1 MPEFEDLGVRAVVK
15 DIGKFLGDL
24 GRMNKGV
31 QSTSQQMQR
40 WGRGMQTAGMQLT
53 KFVTLPIIALG
64 AGSLKMASDFET
76 AFTEVTTLF
85 DLPKRQVASL
95 RKDVLELART
105 MGIDPVEAARAMY
118 QAISAGVPA
127 ANVIGFLTEN
137 VKLAVG
143 GVSDLETV
151 VDLTTTVMNAFGK
164 STADLTDIQDS
175 LFLAVRQGKTTIGE
189 LGQSY
194 FQVAPVAAAFNLEID
209 EMNAVLATLAL
220 NGVPTAEAM
229 TQIRSAILAL
239 GAPTIRQRKRL
250 DEMGISFTEAEF
262 AERGFIDIARELFVA
277 TGGNK
282 EQLRKLLGSVEAVNA
297 VLVIAGTG
305 YETATRFLGEYTNK
319 AGSAQVAFE
328 KMNETFGRQVTLLK
342 TELKVALIKLGTALI
357 PVARMMLKALRVVM
371 AVLNQLVNTFVA
383 LPKPLQIAII
393 AFFALLAAIGP
404 VLVIVGTLLVA
415 MGAFVALM
423 PFISVALI
431 WLAVGFAAVI
441 LPILGVIGAL
451 LLLSA
456 AALIIMDNW
465 EPISKFF
472 GESLPAA
479 FEAAGKGI
487 KDAILAIPKFLS
499 GVAVKAVK
507 IGSSIINGISKG
519 IAGAASGLFRV
530 VAQLVAGMIQLLNPV
545 NWVVGSTLTEAY
557 EKAGTRA
564 GVGIDHRLLAAIK
577 DGIPAIEDALA
588 EPFEEVEG
596 EAEEAGEDAGNAF
609 IGALED
615 IVNRS
620 MGAITSTLAA
630 PLAAMRGVV
639 QSLAGELQRL
649 AGLPS
654 VESAQEDLARAQLA
668 VQEAALRPALREAEQ
683 ARERI
688 GDIDDEIDA
697 LVEQREELINLA
709 HGHTAESDAVDDE
722 IRALA
727 KEKSALE
734 TSAEKAENAADAIQ
748 MQIEALNDL
757 AAAREAE
764 RDVAVARAAIADQT
778 LATDKEILA
787 ALGTMEPVVREV
799 TSAINE
805 QVDDLM
811 TRFIPA
817 WQDAAGAM
825 GAAGDADVGE
835 LGDLGEIDFT
845 EINTALEAAMAE
857 INAPLNDMITD
868 IRDFF
873 TKAAPIFGLIGLG
886 ILVAIFLGWNIGL
899 AVVVA
904 GAVALLLHKF
914 RKPILKFFSKL
925 GKAIGKVVGKFAKF
939 LKKHWKKIVQVA
951 LLVLFPPAGG
961 LFALITNFEKI
972 KDKVLSLLDKLV
984 EGAKKLLSGLV
995 RDVVGFFDGLVSD
1008 VVGAVNDL
1016 VSEVVGLFTDMT
1028 TDITGTVGGFI
1039 NDVVS
1044 LFSGLPGQLVS
1055 ALGGMLDAVGGVFAG
1070 LPGIIIG
1077 AIGDI
1082 GSQLFEIGA
1091 GIIGSLLD
1099 GISGAAGLGGDI
1111 AKGIANTLIKAMNS
1125 VLSFLGDA
1133 VMMLKEALDKLPF
1146 KNPAGDALIALA
1158 DLLREG
1164 IPTLAHG
1171 LWRVPGTGIGDTVPA
1186 MLAPDEM
1193 VVPRALA
1200 EAIRS
1205 RAGSFQSLADLISGR
1220 SGGSSA
1226 LGSFMNEVGTQDRLE
1241 ALPARTSVSTSIAVS
1256 APISVTIQA
1265 QSWDEIRRLVHQEID
1280 VALGEAQ
1287 SDSERAGSE
1296 LSAGIS

>member
-85 DLPKRQVASL
+85 DLPKKQVESL

-229 TQIRSAILAL
+229 TQIRAAILAL

-297 VLVIAGTG
+297 VLVIAGSG
-305 YETATRFLGEYTNK
+305 YQTATRFLGEYTNK
-319 AGSAQVAFE
+319 AGSAQVAFD
-328 KMNETFGRQVTLLK
+328 KMNATFGRQVTLLK

-371 AVLNQLVNTFVA
+371 SVLNQLVNIFVA
-383 LPKPLQIAII
+383 LPKPMQIAII

-423 PFISVALI
+423 PFISVALFH
-431 WLAVGFAAVI
+431 LAVAFAAVLI
-441 LPILGVIGAL
+441 PMGVFLGVAL
-451 LLLSA
+451 LLIA
-456 AALIIMDNW
+456 VAPLIIDNW

-472 GESLPAA
+472 TRSLPAA
-479 FEAAGKGI
+479 FEAAGKAV
-487 KDAILAIPKFLS
+487 KDVILGIPKFLS
-499 GVAVKAVK
+499 GVAAKAIK
-507 IGSSIINGISKG
+507 IGSSIINAVSQGM
-519 IAGAASGLFRV
+519 AAAASGLFRIV
-530 VAQLVAGMIQLLNPV
+530 GQIVSGVIRLMNPF
-545 NWVVGSTLTEAY
+545 NWVMNSTMVETYAAAGEMSARNMQRAFQNEIRAHARESSRAVVEGLGVEEAA
-557 EKAGTRA
+557 K
-564 GVGIDHRLLAAIK
+564 
-577 DGIPAIEDALA
+577 
-588 EPFEEVEG
+588 EVEDI
-596 EAEEAGEDAGNAF
+596 AEEAGEDAGNAF
-609 IGALED
+609 IEALED

-620 MGAITSTLAA
+620 MGALTSTLAA
-630 PLAAMRGVV
+630 PLAAMRSIV

-654 VESAQEDLARAQLA
+654 VESAQEDLKRAQLA
-668 VQEAALRPALREAEQ
+668 VQEAALRPSLREAEQ

-727 KEKSALE
+727 KEKEALE
-734 TSAEKAENAADAIQ
+734 TSAQQAEDAAAAIQ
-748 MQIEALNDL
+748 EQIAALNDL

-764 RDVAVARAAIADQT
+764 RAVAVARAAIADQT

-799 TSAINE
+799 TSAINA
-805 QVDDLM
+805 QVDD
-811 TRFIPA
+811 
-817 WQDAAGAM
+817 
-825 GAAGDADVGE
+825 
-835 LGDLGEIDFT
+835 
-845 EINTALEAAMAE
+845 
-857 INAPLNDMITD
+857 
-868 IRDFF
+868 
-873 TKAAPIFGLIGLG
+873 
-886 ILVAIFLGWNIGL
+886 
-899 AVVVA
+899 
-904 GAVALLLHKF
+904 
-914 RKPILKFFSKL
+914 
-925 GKAIGKVVGKFAKF
+925 
-939 LKKHWKKIVQVA
+939 
-951 LLVLFPPAGG
+951 
-961 LFALITNFEKI
+961 
-972 KDKVLSLLDKLV
+972 
-984 EGAKKLLSGLV
+984 
-995 RDVVGFFDGLVSD
+995 
-1008 VVGAVNDL
+1008 
-1016 VSEVVGLFTDMT
+1016 
-1028 TDITGTVGGFI
+1028 
-1039 NDVVS
+1039 
-1044 LFSGLPGQLVS
+1044 
-1055 ALGGMLDAVGGVFAG
+1055 
-1070 LPGIIIG
+1070 
-1077 AIGDI
+1077 
-1082 GSQLFEIGA
+1082 
-1091 GIIGSLLD
+1091 
-1099 GISGAAGLGGDI
+1099 
-1111 AKGIANTLIKAMNS
+1111 
-1125 VLSFLGDA
+1125 
-1133 VMMLKEALDKLPF
+1133 
-1146 KNPAGDALIALA
+1146 
-1158 DLLREG
+1158 
-1164 IPTLAHG
+1164 
-1171 LWRVPGTGIGDTVPA
+1171 
-1186 MLAPDEM
+1186 
-1193 VVPRALA
+1193 
-1200 EAIRS
+1200 
-1205 RAGSFQSLADLISGR
+1205 
-1220 SGGSSA
+1220 
-1226 LGSFMNEVGTQDRLE
+1226 
-1241 ALPARTSVSTSIAVS
+1241 
-1256 APISVTIQA
+1256 
-1265 QSWDEIRRLVHQEID
+1265 
-1280 VALGEAQ
+1280 
-1287 SDSERAGSE
+1287 
-1296 LSAGIS
+1296 

>member
-1 MPEFEDLGVRAVVK
+1 MPEFEELGVRAVVREL
-15 DIGKFLGDL
+15 GKFLGDL

-31 QSTSQQMQR
+31 QSSAQQMQK
-40 WGRGMQTAGMQLT
+40 WGRGMQGAGMQLT
-53 KFVTLPIIALG
+53 KFVTLPIVALG

-85 DLPKRQVASL
+85 DLPKAQVASL
-95 RKDVLELART
+95 REGVLELART
-105 MGIDPVEAARAMY
+105 MGIDPVEAAKAMY
-118 QAISAGVPA
+118 QAISAGVAPA
-127 ANVIGFLTEN
+127 QVLKFLETN
-137 VKLAVG
+137 AKLAVG
-143 GVSDLETV
+143 GVTDLETA
-151 VDLTTTVMNAFGK
+151 VDLTTTVLNAFGLET
-164 STADLTDIQDS
+164 SETARVADI
-175 LFLAVRQGKTTIGE
+175 LFKGVEKGKTTIDE
-189 LGQSY
+189 LGASL
-194 FQVAPVAAAFNLEID
+194 FQVAPAASAAGIPIEQVTAALAALTAGGFPTAQAATALRAGFIELGKSGTIANTAFEEIAGVGFREFIAMGGTVVDVMALLAQKAEQDGVAVSDLFGSMEAGVAMGFLAVDLFDKLQDSLDATTNSAGAHEKAFD
-209 EMNAVLATLAL
+209 KMNA
-220 NGVPTAEAM
+220 
-229 TQIRSAILAL
+229 
-239 GAPTIRQRKRL
+239 
-250 DEMGISFTEAEF
+250 
-262 AERGFIDIARELFVA
+262 
-277 TGGNK
+277 
-282 EQLRKLLGSVEAVNA
+282 
-297 VLVIAGTG
+297 
-305 YETATRFLGEYTNK
+305 
-319 AGSAQVAFE
+319 
-328 KMNETFGRQVTLLK
+328 TFGRQVTILK

-357 PVARMMLKALRVVM
+357 PTARMMVKVLRVVM
-371 AVLNQLVNTFVA
+371 KVINQMVEAFAA
-383 LPKPLQIAII
+383 LPKPIQIGII

-441 LPILGVIGAL
+441 IPILGVIGAL

-456 AALIIMDNW
+456 AALIILDNW
-465 EPISKFF
+465 DAISKFF
-472 GESLPAA
+472 SKDLPAA
-479 FEAAGKGI
+479 FEAAGAAI
-487 KDAILAIPKFLS
+487 KATILGIPKFLS
-499 GVAVKAVK
+499 GVAAKAAK
-507 IGSSIINGISKG
+507 IGSSIINAVSKG
-519 IAGAASGLFRV
+519 IAAAASGLFKV
-530 VAQLVAGMIQLLNPV
+530 VSQIVVGMIQLLNPV
-545 NWVVGSTLTEAY
+545 NWVMGSTMTEAY

-577 DGIPAIEDALA
+577 DGVPAIEDALA
-588 EPFEEVEG
+588 EPFEEVED

-630 PLAAMRGVV
+630 PLAAMRGIV
-639 QSLAGELQRL
+639 QSLAGEIQRL

-668 VQEAALRPALREAEQ
+668 MKEAALRPALREAKQ
-683 ARERI
+683 SRERI

-697 LVEQREELINLA
+697 LVEQREKLIDLA
-709 HGHTAESDAVDDE
+709 HGHSAESDAVDNE

-727 KEKSALE
+727 KEKASLE
-734 TSAEKAENAADAIQ
+734 TSAQKAEDAADAIQ
-748 MQIEALNDL
+748 EEIAALNDL

-799 TSAINE
+799 TSAINA

-835 LGDLGEIDFT
+835 FGELGEIDFT
-845 EINTALEAAMAE
+845 EINTALKKAMEE
-857 INAPLNDMITD
+857 INAPLNDMIKD
-868 IRDFF
+868 VRNFF

-904 GAVALLLHKF
+904 GAVALLIHKF
-914 RKPILKFFSKL
+914 RKPILKFFGKL

-995 RDVVGFFDGLVSD
+995 RDVVGFFDELVRD

-1016 VSEVVGLFTDMT
+1016 VSEVVGLFTDLA
-1028 TDITGTVGGFI
+1028 TDITGTVGGLI
-1039 NDVVS
+1039 GDVVS
-1044 LFSGLPGQLVS
+1044 LFSGLPEKLVS
-1055 ALGGMLDAVGGVFAG
+1055 TLSGLVSEVAGVFAD
-1070 LPGIIIG
+1070 LPGAILS
-1077 AIGDI
+1077 AIGD
-1082 GSQLFEIGA
+1082 L
-1091 GIIGSLLD
+1091 GSLLVDVGKDLID
-1099 GISGAAGLGGDI
+1099 GLIKGFLSVTGFAM
-1111 AKGIANTLIKAMNS
+1111 GIAEGIGNMVIGVLNTVIKTLWD
-1125 VLSFLGDA
+1125 VLASICIKKFGIGFCFSDVMGDA
-1133 VMMLKEALDKLPF
+1133 PE
-1146 KNPAGDALIALA
+1146 
-1158 DLLREG
+1158 
-1164 IPTLAHG
+1164 IPGLQRG
-1171 LWRVPGTGIGDTVPA
+1171 LWKVPGKGTGDSVTA
-1186 MLAPDEM
+1186 MLAPEEM

-1200 EAIRS
+1200 DAIRS
-1205 RAGSFQSLADLISGR
+1205 RVGSFQSLADLISGR
-1220 SGGSSA
+1220 SGGSSE

-1241 ALPARTSVSTSIAVS
+1241 ALPARTSVSTTIAFS

-1280 VALGEAQ
+1280 EALGEAQ
-1287 SDSERAGSE
+1287 SDSERGGTE
-1296 LSAGIS
+1296 LSAGIF